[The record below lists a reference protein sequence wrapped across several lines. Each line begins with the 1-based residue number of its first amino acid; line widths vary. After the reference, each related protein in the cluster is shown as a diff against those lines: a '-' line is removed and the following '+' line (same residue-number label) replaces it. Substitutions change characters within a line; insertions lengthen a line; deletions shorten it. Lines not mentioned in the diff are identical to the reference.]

1 MPSRGPIWVTV
12 AITRSRWP
20 AAFPATPPL
29 VFAVRPAPQPVRAL
43 LPPADLPLLLGE
55 LLVARIG
62 DPPHGPPLLRRP
74 GQFPALPRRAPRR
87 EMRGVQ
93 PLSPQQRPD
102 RARRLARVGL
112 PDDLPFVLHRKP
124 PSGRLRR
131 HLDLRSTE
139 GSFQYAHRLQS
150 LLALDTKLPG
160 GRCLTHIG
168 REGRAG
174 AAVAPPC
181 GASTRGMGTA
191 IAAAGN

>member
-1 MPSRGPIWVTV
+1 APPPRGPG
-12 AITRSRWP
+12 AP
-20 AAFPATPPL
+20 
-29 VFAVRPAPQPVRAL
+29 RPAQQPRHWFLQFDQRLSPFGAL

-102 RARRLARVGL
+102 RARRLTRVGL
-112 PDDLPFVLHRKP
+112 PDDLPFVLRRKP

-131 HLDLRSTE
+131 HLDLRSTG
-139 GSFQYAHRLQS
+139 GSFQYAHRPPI
-150 LLALDTKLPG
+150 LARP
-160 GRCLTHIG
+160 RH
-168 REGRAG
+168 
-174 AAVAPPC
+174 
-181 GASTRGMGTA
+181 
-191 IAAAGN
+191 